1 MKYSISYSIFF
12 LVIPLSYH
20 SSSFHAIHFLLTR
33 SRFTSIFFLI
43 ISITTSTSTTS
54 TSTTFFLMTFFVFF
68 AFFSALTSGI
78 ISSLSEFR
86 MFFIHL
92 FEKLSFKTIA
102 YRFKMH
108 IVAKS
113 TSFAGSLIL

>member
-1 MKYSISYSIFF
+1 MKYRLSYSIFF

-20 SSSFHAIHFLLTR
+20 GSSFHAIHFLLTR

-43 ISITTSTSTTS
+43 ISITTSTSTT
-54 TSTTFFLMTFFVFF
+54 FFLMTFFVFF
-68 AFFSALTSGI
+68 AFFSALTSRI

-86 MFFIHL
+86 MFFVHL
-92 FEKLSFKTIA
+92 FEKLSLKTIA

-108 IVAKS
+108 IVTKS

>member
-1 MKYSISYSIFF
+1 MKYRLSYSIFF

-20 SSSFHAIHFLLTR
+20 GSSFHAIHFLLTR

-43 ISITTSTSTTS
+43 ISVTTS

-68 AFFSALTSGI
+68 AFFSALTSRI

-86 MFFIHL
+86 MFFVHL
-92 FEKLSFKTIA
+92 FEKLSLKTIA

-113 TSFAGSLIL
+113 TSFAGSLEV

>member
-1 MKYSISYSIFF
+1 MKYRLSYSIFF

-20 SSSFHAIHFLLTR
+20 GSSFHAIHLLLTR

-43 ISITTSTSTTS
+43 ISVTTS

-68 AFFSALTSGI
+68 AFFSALTSRI

-86 MFFIHL
+86 MFFVHL
-92 FEKLSFKTIA
+92 FEKLSLKTIA

-108 IVAKS
+108 IVTKS

>member
-1 MKYSISYSIFF
+1 MKYRLSYSIFF

-20 SSSFHAIHFLLTR
+20 GSSFHAIHFLLTR

-43 ISITTSTSTTS
+43 ISITTSTSTT
-54 TSTTFFLMTFFVFF
+54 FFLMTFFVFF
-68 AFFSALTSGI
+68 AFFSALTSRI

-86 MFFIHL
+86 MFFVHL
-92 FEKLSFKTIA
+92 FEKLSLKTIA

-113 TSFAGSLIL
+113 TSFAGSLEV

>member
-1 MKYSISYSIFF
+1 MKYRLSYSIFF

-20 SSSFHAIHFLLTR
+20 GSSFHAIHFLLTR

-43 ISITTSTSTTS
+43 ISITTSTSTT
-54 TSTTFFLMTFFVFF
+54 FFLMTFFVFF
-68 AFFSALTSGI
+68 AFFSALTSRI

-86 MFFIHL
+86 MFFVHL
-92 FEKLSFKTIA
+92 FEKLSLKTIA